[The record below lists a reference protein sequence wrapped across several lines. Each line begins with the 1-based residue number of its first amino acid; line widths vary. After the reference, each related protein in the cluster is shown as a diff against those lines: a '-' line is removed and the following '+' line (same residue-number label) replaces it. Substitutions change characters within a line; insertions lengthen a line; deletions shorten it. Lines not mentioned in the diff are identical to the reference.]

1 MKRSVGV
8 IVAVILLAALSACS
22 NSEQVAEQKEEAKP
36 LEPRTGRAAF
46 QSMYVAARG
55 WQHDAMPLQLK
66 SLPLAAVKADP
77 GKSGA
82 WQAIFVSPTAGRAR
96 TYTWCA
102 IELEGNLHKGVFAGP
117 DESWSGP
124 SGDSQPFTAIALKVD
139 TDEALK
145 TAIAKSEDYVGKHP
159 GAPVIFL
166 LEQNHRFPD
175 LSWRLLW
182 GESIATSDYSVFVDA
197 TTGEFLTKEKG

>member
-1 MKRSVGV
+1 MRTSVGA
-8 IVAVILLAALSACS
+8 IVAVVLLAALTACS

-36 LEPRTGRAAF
+36 LEPKTGREAF
-46 QSMYVAARG
+46 QSMYVSARG
-55 WQHDAMPLQLK
+55 WQHDATPMQLK
-66 SLPLAAVKADP
+66 SIPLTTVKADP

-82 WQAIFVSPTAGRAR
+82 WQAIFVSLAAGRAR

-102 IELEGNLHKGVFAGP
+102 IEMEGNLHKGVFAGP

-124 SGDSQPFTAIALKVD
+124 SGDTQPFNSVALKID
-139 TDEALK
+139 TDAALH
-145 TAIAKSEDYVGKHP
+145 TAVAQSEDYVKKHP
-159 GAPVIFL
+159 DTPVIFL

-182 GESIATSDYSVFVDA
+182 GDSIATSDYSVFVDA
-197 TTGEFLTKEKG
+197 TTGTLLSKEKG